1 MTLFD
6 ISFSLELVRVE
17 ILKIFSIALRK
28 ILKYYLYKVKSY
40 YTFSFAFQPSG
51 WRAWLTPSGKGFGEG
66 NSPRLKF

>member
-28 ILKYYLYKVKSY
+28 ILKYYLYKVESH

-51 WRAWLTPSGKGFGEG
+51 WRAWLTPSGEGFGEG
-66 NSPRLKF
+66 NSPRSKF